1 MRAGSAASLS
11 DGGEDL
17 RQDERGGEAGDRHG
31 TGKRTDKDSG
41 TGGKEENKG
50 TICNGFGGNPA
61 VSGDCAKKM
70 PISQKLQTLF
80 LNFSSGYRVY
90 ARFKA

>member
-1 MRAGSAASLS
+1 MQ
-11 DGGEDL
+11 E
-17 RQDERGGEAGDRHG
+17 
-31 TGKRTDKDSG
+31 K
-41 TGGKEENKG
+41 NKG